1 MTDKRD
7 MIIQTVDKA
16 QQQITRLRQE
26 GVEYYSSGYDMEFS
40 YIGNTLRKAEEIF
53 MSDLAEKCQVSFNSR
68 MSLAEKIETFYA
80 EGILKRREREI
91 LNEIRQIGNTAV
103 HAESN
108 RFAFPDLQTLLKYS
122 DDLLKIVEEVNYR
135 KLPEGFEP
143 TYGKYAKVT
152 IKDSILKML
161 SPLGKFVKIEL
172 SLFLLFAFFAALFA
186 IIVLIKNIFCSIF

>member
-1 MTDKRD
+1 MADKKD
-7 MIIQTVDKA
+7 TIIQTVDKA

-53 MSDLAEKCQVSFNSR
+53 MTDLAEKCQVSFNSR

-80 EGILKRREREI
+80 EGVLKRREREI
-91 LNEIRQIGNTAV
+91 LNEIKQIGNTAV

-108 RFAFPDLQTLLKYS
+108 NSAFPDLQTLLKYS
-122 DDLLKIVEEVNYR
+122 DDLLQIVEEVNYR

-152 IKDSILKML
+152 IKDGIFKML
-161 SPLGKFVKIEL
+161 SPFVKLVKIEL
-172 SLFLLFAFFAALFA
+172 SLFLLFILFA
-186 IIVLIKNIFCSIF
+186 VLVSIILLIKNIFCSIF

>member
-1 MTDKRD
+1 MADKKD
-7 MIIQTVDKA
+7 TIIQTVDKA

-53 MSDLAEKCQVSFNSR
+53 MSDLAEKCQVSFDSR

-103 HAESN
+103 HAESRN
-108 RFAFPDLQTLLKYS
+108 SAFPDLQTLLKYS
-122 DDLLKIVEEVNYR
+122 DDLLQIVKEVNYR
-135 KLPEGFEP
+135 KLPEGFKP

-172 SLFLLFAFFAALFA
+172 SLFLLFVFVAVLFA

>member
-1 MTDKRD
+1 MADKKD
-7 MIIQTVDKA
+7 TIIQTVDKV

-53 MSDLAEKCQVSFNSR
+53 MNDLAEKCQVSFNSR
-68 MSLAEKIETFYA
+68 MALAEKIETFYA
-80 EGILKRREREI
+80 EGILKRKEREI

-103 HAESN
+103 HAENNSS
-108 RFAFPDLQTLLKYS
+108 AFPDLQTLQKYS
-122 DDLLKIVEEVNYR
+122 DDLLQIVEEVNYR
-135 KLPEGFEP
+135 KLPKGFEP

-152 IKDSILKML
+152 IKDGILQML

-172 SLFLLFAFFAALFA
+172 SLFLLFVFFAALFA